1 MIEKYQ
7 LQRLIDL
14 PIEGVAERLGLSVYR
29 HKARCPFHNDAHPS
43 LTFHVGKNR
52 YRCYVCGAHGRSID
66 LVMNRLGLSFVEAC
80 RWLAHAYGIQLSD
93 EGPATY
99 GGFNSA
105 GSLAT
110 GRPAACKGATFQGKP
125 VAYSGAA
132 FPGKPTACSETAFQ
146 GEPAAWSG
154 AALSGKPAACNG
166 ADFQGKPAAYSGAAS
181 QGKPTAYS
189 GVAFPERSTAAE
201 AGSATEEAPFDVAR
215 YQRFFERPNLTPAA
229 QAFLFEERHIDPR
242 VARFC
247 RLHSFRDR
255 QQTNWL
261 QIPYFDL
268 DGRLVGIQNRN
279 LDYRKSADSGSDS
292 FIGGSSLHGKT
303 PANSDGPFDG
313 GRFVSKKD
321 SSDGGRFVSKNDPA
335 DGSQPRFRFPKGSKC
350 GIYNLPVMRMLK
362 PGEPLFITEGCSD
375 CWAMLSAGH
384 KAIAIP
390 SATLL
395 KEEDLLLLRNGPDAG
410 HRQPLNLH
418 MFPDAD
424 APGER
429 LFLSLRDHLPQIV
442 RHQLPAG
449 CKDFGDYWKLQQRSV
464 R

>member
-14 PIEGVAERLGLSVYR
+14 PIEGVAERLGLSVHR

-93 EGPATY
+93 GGSASY

-110 GRPAACKGATFQGKP
+110 GRPAACKGAAFQGKP
-125 VAYSGAA
+125 AA
-132 FPGKPTACSETAFQ
+132 C
-146 GEPAAWSG
+146 SG
-154 AALSGKPAACNG
+154 AALSGKPMACSG
-166 ADFQGKPAAYSGAAS
+166 ADFQGEPAAYSGATF
-181 QGKPTAYS
+181 QGKPTAWSGAAFQGKPAAYS

-279 LDYRKSADSGSDS
+279 LDVNPS
-292 FIGGSSLHGKT
+292 
-303 PANSDGPFDG
+303 
-313 GRFVSKKD
+313 
-321 SSDGGRFVSKNDPA
+321 
-335 DGSQPRFRFPKGSKC
+335 PRFRFPKGSKC

-362 PGEPLFITEGCSD
+362 PGEPLFNTEGCSD

-395 KEEDLLLLRNGPDAG
+395 KEEDLMLLRNGPDAG

-449 CKDFGDYWKLQQRSV
+449 CKDFGDYWRLQQRSV

>member
-14 PIEGVAERLGLSVYR
+14 PIEGVAERLGLSVHR

-66 LVMNRLGLSFVEAC
+66 LVMNRLGQSFVEAC
-80 RWLAHAYGIQLSD
+80 HWLAHAYGIQLSD
-93 EGPATY
+93 GGSATY

-105 GSLAT
+105 GRLAT
-110 GRPAACKGATFQGKP
+110 GKPTAYSGATSQGKPVAYSGAASLGKPAACSGADFQGKP

-132 FPGKPTACSETAFQ
+132 CPGKLTAGSETAFQ

-154 AALSGKPAACNG
+154 A
-166 ADFQGKPAAYSGAAS
+166 DFQGKLV
-181 QGKPTAYS
+181 AYS
-189 GVAFPERSTAAE
+189 GVTFPERSTAAE

-279 LDYRKSADSGSDS
+279 LDYRKSADTGSDP
-292 FIGGSSLHGKT
+292 FIGGSSLPGKA
-303 PANSDGPFDG
+303 PANSDGSFDG
-313 GRFVSKKD
+313 GRFVNKNGSF
-321 SSDGGRFVSKNDPA
+321 DGN
-335 DGSQPRFRFPKGSKC
+335 QPRFRFPKGSKC
-350 GIYNLPVMRMLK
+350 GIDNLPVMRMLK

>member
-14 PIEGVAERLGLSVYR
+14 PIEGVAERLGLSVHR

-93 EGPATY
+93 GGSATY

-110 GRPAACKGATFQGKP
+110 G
-125 VAYSGAA
+125 
-132 FPGKPTACSETAFQ
+132 KPTAGKGTAFQ
-146 GEPAAWSG
+146 GEPAA
-154 AALSGKPAACNG
+154 
-166 ADFQGKPAAYSGAAS
+166 YSGAAFS
-181 QGKPTAYS
+181 
-189 GVAFPERSTAAE
+189 ERSTASE

-279 LDYRKSADSGSDS
+279 LDYRKSADTGSDS
-292 FIGGSSLHGKT
+292 FVGSSSLHGKA
-303 PANSDGPFDG
+303 PANSEGPFDG
-313 GRFVSKKD
+313 GRFVNKNG
-321 SSDGGRFVSKNDPA
+321 SS

>member
-14 PIEGVAERLGLSVYR
+14 PIEGVAERLGLSVHR

-66 LVMNRLGLSFVEAC
+66 LVMNRLGQSFVEAC
-80 RWLAHAYGIQLSD
+80 HWLAHAYGIQLSD
-93 EGPATY
+93 GGSATY

-105 GSLAT
+105 GRLAT
-110 GRPAACKGATFQGKP
+110 GKPTAGKGTASQGKP
-125 VAYSGAA
+125 VA
-132 FPGKPTACSETAFQ
+132 C
-146 GEPAAWSG
+146 SG

-166 ADFQGKPAAYSGAAS
+166 ADFQGKPAAYSG
-181 QGKPTAYS
+181 
-189 GVAFPERSTAAE
+189 VAFPERSTASE

-279 LDYRKSADSGSDS
+279 LDYRKSADTGSDS
-292 FIGGSSLHGKT
+292 FIGGSSLPGKA
-303 PANSDGPFDG
+303 PANSEGP
-313 GRFVSKKD
+313 
-321 SSDGGRFVSKNDPA
+321 SDGGRFVSKNGSSDGSSFINKKDPA
-335 DGSQPRFRFPKGSKC
+335 DGNQPRFRFPKGSKC

-395 KEEDLLLLRNGPDAG
+395 KEEDLLLLRNGPDAD